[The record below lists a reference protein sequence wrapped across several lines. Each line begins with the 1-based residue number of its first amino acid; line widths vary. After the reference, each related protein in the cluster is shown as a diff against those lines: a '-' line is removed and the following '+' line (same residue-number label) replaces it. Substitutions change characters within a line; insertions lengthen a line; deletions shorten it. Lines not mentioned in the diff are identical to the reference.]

1 MDPKSD
7 NLIYVMSEC
16 FVDPAGIGKHFE
28 LYGVSMSEWFA
39 KFQELTGKYLVNMDV
54 GTCGVFT
61 NMATCE

>member
-1 MDPKSD
+1 
-7 NLIYVMSEC
+7 MSEC

-28 LYGVSMSEWFA
+28 LYGASMSEWFA

-61 NMATCE
+61 NMAACE